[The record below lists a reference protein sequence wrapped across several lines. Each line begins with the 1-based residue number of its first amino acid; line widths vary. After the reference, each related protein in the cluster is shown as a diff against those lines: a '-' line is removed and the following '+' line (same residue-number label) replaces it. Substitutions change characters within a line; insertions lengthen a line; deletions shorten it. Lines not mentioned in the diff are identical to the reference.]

1 MSVFVPP
8 VTPVTPDEAQIIEEN
23 DGIEPVSG
31 PIIVAPGTGNSVEL
45 VPIGPTQIGSGLQG
59 GDILVFGFQDQSR
72 EAGEDGV
79 ASAAPVTIGN
89 ALDANGDIINASGTS
104 YQIADN
110 YKDPVIAN
118 LSDAITDGQSV
129 NLDLQTIGDGVR
141 GDSGTFADNLP
152 PGESG
157 PFAYYVN
164 TGVADDRVE
173 GSDKADFVRLG
184 VGDDTF
190 KLGAGDDVLR
200 TGPGNDFG
208 SLGEGDD
215 TLYLT
220 IDQLQGDFTK
230 TITDFDE
237 LGDDQILINVADD
250 IADNIDIS
258 GLGTNEIT
266 ITLSGDPSGTTTIK
280 SNGETIDD
288 DDVTFV

>member
-8 VTPVTPDEAQIIEEN
+8 VTPVTPDEAQVIEEN
-23 DGIEPVSG
+23 DQLQVVSG
-31 PIIVAPGTGNSVEL
+31 PVIVAPGTGNSVEL

-59 GDILVFGFQDQSR
+59 GDILVSGFQDQS
-72 EAGEDGV
+72 GEDGV
-79 ASAAPVTIGN
+79 APAAPVTIGN

-104 YQIADN
+104 FQVADN
-110 YKDPVIAN
+110 YQGTVTVN

-129 NLDLQTIGDGVR
+129 NLDLQTIGDGVP
-141 GDSGTFADNLP
+141 GDSGTIADNLP
-152 PGESG
+152 PGENG

-164 TGVADDRVE
+164 TGAADDSVE

-220 IDQLQGDFTK
+220 VDQLQGDFTK

-237 LGDDQILINVADD
+237 LGDDQILIDVADD
-250 IADNIDIS
+250 IADNIEIT

>member
-8 VTPVTPDEAQIIEEN
+8 VIPVTPDEAQIIEEN

-59 GDILVFGFQDQSR
+59 GDILVSGFQDQ
-72 EAGEDGV
+72 AGEDGV
-79 ASAAPVTIGN
+79 APAPPVTIGN
-89 ALDANGDIINASGTS
+89 AKDANGDIINASGTS
-104 YQIADN
+104 FQVADN
-110 YKDPVIAN
+110 YQGTVTVN
-118 LSDAITDGQSV
+118 LSGAITDGLSV
-129 NLDLQTIGDGVR
+129 DLDRQTIGNGVR
-141 GDSGTFADNLP
+141 GDSGSIADNLP

-200 TGPGNDFG
+200 TGPGNDKG

-237 LGDDQILINVADD
+237 LGDDQILIDVADD
-250 IADNIDIS
+250 IRDNIDIS

-280 SNGETIDD
+280 SDGETIGD

>member
-8 VTPVTPDEAQIIEEN
+8 VPPVTPDESTIVEEN
-23 DGIEPVSG
+23 DQIQVVSG
-31 PIIVAPGTGNSVEL
+31 PVIVAPGTGNSVEL
-45 VPIGPTQIGSGLQG
+45 VPVGETGVASGTQQA
-59 GDILVFGFQDQSR
+59 DILVTNV
-72 EAGEDGV
+72 EDSGVTPAPISIGV
-79 ASAAPVTIGN
+79 ALDSEGN
-89 ALDANGDIINASGTS
+89 TLDSSGS
-104 YQIADN
+104 SFQIADN
-110 YKDPVIAN
+110 YQGSVTVN
-118 LSDAITDGQSV
+118 LADAITDGASV
-129 NLDLQTIGDGVR
+129 DLSVASIGEGVP
-141 GDSGTFADNLP
+141 GDSGTIADNAP
-152 PGESG
+152 ADSE

-164 TGVADDRVE
+164 TGSADDEVE
-173 GSDKADFVRLG
+173 GSDAADFVRLG

-190 KLGAGDDVLR
+190 KLGAGNDVLR

-230 TITDFDE
+230 TISDFDE
-237 LGDDQILINVADD
+237 LGDDQILIDVADD

-266 ITLSGDPSGTTTIK
+266 ITLSGDPSGTTTIV